1 MAGTFET
8 TIQNERERLTKARE
22 DAQARLEEIQKE
34 IADIDRE
41 FEAIEAYERVKAD
54 KPRKGVAPSK
64 GEAASKKPA
73 RQRAR
78 RGERQ
83 EELLNLIGEN
93 PDGLTRGE
101 ILEQLGVKGDKKAE
115 ASISNAL
122 NNLKKTDDSD
132 PKGRATYCLNEQ
144 PTTERGPISLI
155 AQSW

>member
-8 TIQNERERLTKARE
+8 MIQNERERLIKARE

-54 KPRKGVAPSK
+54 KPRKGVAASK
-64 GEAASKKPA
+64 GEAASKEPA

-83 EELLNLIGEN
+83 QEVLDLIGRS
-93 PDGLTRGE
+93 PDGLARTG
-101 ILEQLGVKGDKKAE
+101 ILEAIGAKGDKK
-115 ASISNAL
+115 
-122 NNLKKTDDSD
+122 LKRRS
-132 PKGRATYCLNEQ
+132 AM
-144 PTTERGPISLI
+144 S
-155 AQSW
+155 

>member
-8 TIQNERERLTKARE
+8 MIQNERERLIKARE
-22 DAQARLEEIQKE
+22 DAQAQLEKIQKE

-54 KPRKGVAPSK
+54 KPQKGVAASK
-64 GEAASKKPA
+64 GGATSKKPG

-83 EELLNLIGEN
+83 QEVLDLIGQH
-93 PDGLTRGE
+93 PDGLTRSE
-101 ILEQLGVKGDKKAE
+101 ILAEFGVKGDKKAE

-122 NNLKKTDDSD
+122 NNLKKD
-132 PKGRATYCLNEQ
+132 GRLGSEGKRYILA
-144 PTTERGPISLI
+144 
-155 AQSW
+155 

>member
-8 TIQNERERLTKARE
+8 MIQNERERLIKARE

-54 KPRKGVAPSK
+54 KLRKGVAPSK
-64 GEAASKKPA
+64 GEAASKKPG
-73 RQRAR
+73 QRAR

-83 EELLNLIGEN
+83 QEVLDLVGQH
-93 PDGLTRGE
+93 PDGLTRSE
-101 ILEQLGVKGDKKAE
+101 ILERLGVKGDKKAE

-122 NNLKKTDDSD
+122 NNLKKA
-132 PKGRATYCLNEQ
+132 GRLGSEGKRYILA
-144 PTTERGPISLI
+144 
-155 AQSW
+155 